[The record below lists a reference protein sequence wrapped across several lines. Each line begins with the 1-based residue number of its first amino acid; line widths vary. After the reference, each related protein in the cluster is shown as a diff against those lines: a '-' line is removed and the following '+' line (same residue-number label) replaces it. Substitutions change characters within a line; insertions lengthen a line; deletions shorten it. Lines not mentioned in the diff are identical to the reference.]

1 MSFRQIWRLLLN
13 KKLLVGISVSS
24 RTPWPIEL
32 VPRQAELHKRNF
44 QKNKNTRLI
53 QLQLPNNCQKHARLK
68 TENRNWFLPFIKY
81 SEKPHSDETAIAILL
96 PIIWL
101 LFKSYR
107 AKGIHSHNPRC
118 FTVYLYPL
126 SIQLELCY
134 TIGNCIYCALYI
146 WTLKCSFLIISL
158 LEG

>member
-32 VPRQAELHKRNF
+32 VPRQAGLHKRNCF
-44 QKNKNTRLI
+44 KKNKNTCLI

-68 TENRNWFLPFIKY
+68 TENRNRFLPFIKY
-81 SEKPHSDETAIAILL
+81 SEKPHSDETASCYLA
-96 PIIWL
+96 PYN
-101 LFKSYR
+101 LFSKVTGQ
-107 AKGIHSHNPRC
+107 KGIHSHNPRC

-146 WTLKCSFLIISL
+146 
-158 LEG
+158 